1 MSAIMKE
8 LAAEEV
14 EMEMTPMIDV
24 TFLLLIFFMCTLKFK
39 VLEGKLAA
47 YLPKD
52 VGVNSSQAEPIEKVE
67 ILIRVREAGLKLS
80 GDGKELYD
88 DPTGK
93 KRHTWNRNPA
103 KGTVRL
109 LEYSIMG
116 FRTNDI
122 VEVEDRLT
130 KIHTQRAAQL
140 AITNPDKKVP
150 ATIDA
155 RGDTVY
161 GDITP
166 LLDAALNAGFEDLT
180 FVGRFEDHLNK

>member
-1 MSAIMKE
+1 MSAVMKE

-52 VGVNSSQAEPIEKVE
+52 VGVNSTEAEPIEKVE
-67 ILIRVREAGLKLS
+67 ILIRVRETGLKMG
-80 GDGKELYD
+80 GDGKERYND
-88 DPTGK
+88 ETGK
-93 KRHTWNRNPA
+93 KRHVWNRDPA
-103 KGTVRL
+103 IGAVRV
-109 LEYSIMG
+109 LEYTVMG

-122 VEVEDRLT
+122 NEVEDRLAI
-130 KIHTQRAAQL
+130 IHDQRAKQL

-155 RGDTVY
+155 RGETVY

-180 FVGRFEDHLNK
+180 FVGRFEDHINK